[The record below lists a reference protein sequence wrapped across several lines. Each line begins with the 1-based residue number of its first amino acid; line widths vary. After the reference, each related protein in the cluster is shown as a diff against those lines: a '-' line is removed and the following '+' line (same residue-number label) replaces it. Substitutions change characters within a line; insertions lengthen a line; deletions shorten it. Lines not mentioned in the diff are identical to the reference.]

1 MKSSEE
7 IGELCTY
14 SDRFLK
20 LQIPRRSSDWTTVT
34 VWLEN
39 NEIVE
44 KLNDSPV
51 RLEVR
56 NEDVIPNSVQA
67 ALDSH
72 NLSLA
77 GLRHSLL

>member
-1 MKSSEE
+1 MKSSKE

-20 LQIPRRSSDWTTVT
+20 PQIPRRSSYWTTVY

-44 KLNDSPV
+44 KLKDSPV

-56 NEDVIPNSVQA
+56 NKDVIPNSVQD

-72 NLSLA
+72 NLSLV
-77 GLRHSLL
+77 GLCHSLL

>member
-1 MKSSEE
+1 MSSEK

-20 LQIPRRSSDWTTVT
+20 PQIPRHSSDWTTVY

-44 KLNDSPV
+44 EPEDSPV

-56 NEDVIPNSVQA
+56 DKHDTTNSVQD
-67 ALDSH
+67 ALYSH
-72 NLSLA
+72 NRSLV
-77 GLRHSLL
+77 GLCHSLL